1 MGQTRSGPRNLRTAV
16 LLAGVFAG
24 MVGLSFAA
32 VPLYRLFC
40 QVTGYGGTT
49 QVATAAPEAVAGETI
64 RVRFNADIVPALAW
78 QFRPEQVEMELELG
92 ARAMAYYRATS
103 RAEAPTIGTA
113 TFNVTPQKAGIYF
126 SKIDCF
132 CFQEQRLEAGQSA
145 RMPVDFFVDPALLD
159 DPDMQD
165 VKTITLSYT
174 FFPHPDAQAAA
185 ADGDADGA
193 GEADG

>member
-1 MGQTRSGPRNLRTAV
+1 MSASRSPSRNLRTAV

-49 QVATAAPEAVAGETI
+49 QVATAAPEQTAGETVK
-64 RVRFNADIVPALAW
+64 VRFNADIVPALAW
-78 QFRPEQVEMELELG
+78 QFRPEQVEMEVEVG
-92 ARAMAYYRATS
+92 ARTMAYYRATS
-103 RAEAPTIGTA
+103 QAQTATVGTA
-113 TFNVTPQKAGIYF
+113 TFNVTPQKAGVYF

-132 CFQEQRLEAGQSA
+132 CFQEQPLDPGQSA

-165 VKTITLSYT
+165 VRTITLSYT
-174 FFPHPDAQAAA
+174 FFPHPDAQADAA
-185 ADGDADGA
+185 ATGA
-193 GEADG
+193 GGQDDTNG